1 MDIGFFPR
9 FRCIAGGS
17 SRGNATRPFTQEQS
31 AGTQCQVYV
40 IFLVLWIAMRRTERL
55 FAIAELLRSRRT
67 GIKAE
72 ALADRFGV
80 TVRTIYRDLD
90 GLRAAAVPVIGE
102 RGRGGGLALD
112 KSYSLP
118 PVNFTA
124 REAAL
129 LVTAGRWLERT
140 RLMPFVETLRSAI
153 DKVQGAL
160 PAARQWEVARLV
172 STLTWIGVPAR
183 LAPAEVRGG
192 RRACVGARRSTSH
205 HLRRGAWNHRAQ
217 RAHRGGAARA
227 HDDLAQLP
235 RPRHRRQAAVSHA
248 SDPARRG
255 AAGHPLGIIS
265 LVSDLRPSAVR
276 FLQPFRMKS
285 VPKATFPPCCG

>member
-1 MDIGFFPR
+1 M
-9 FRCIAGGS
+9 
-17 SRGNATRPFTQEQS
+17 
-31 AGTQCQVYV
+31 YV
-40 IFLVLWIAMRRTERL
+40 IFVVLWVGMRRTERL
-55 FAIAELLRSRRT
+55 FAIAELLRARRT
-67 GIKAE
+67 GITAQE
-72 ALADRFGV
+72 LADRFGV

-90 GLRAAAVPVIGE
+90 GLRTAAMPVIGE

-118 PVNFTA
+118 PVNFTT

-183 LAPAEVRGG
+183 LASAEVRAAVEHAWVHDVPL
-192 RRACVGARRSTSH
+192 RITYDGARGITERNVRIEAVLLERTMTLLNCH
-205 HLRRGAWNHRAQ
+205 DLDIDDKRQFRLHRIQ
-217 RAHRGGAARA
+217 RAEV
-227 HDDLAQLP
+227 LP
-235 RPRHRRQAAVSHA
+235 GTR
-248 SDPARRG
+248 
-255 AAGHPLGIIS
+255 
-265 LVSDLRPSAVR
+265 
-276 FLQPFRMKS
+276 
-285 VPKATFPPCCG
+285 

>member
-1 MDIGFFPR
+1 MSGSFPW
-9 FRCIAGGS
+9 FRCMTCGS
-17 SRGNATRPFTQEQS
+17 SRGDATHPFTEEQS
-31 AGTQCQVYV
+31 SRTKCQLYV
-40 IFLVLWIAMRRTERL
+40 MFLVISVAMRRTERL
-55 FAIAELLRSRRT
+55 FAIAEFLRARRT
-67 GIKAE
+67 GIKALD
-72 ALADRFGV
+72 LAARFGV

-118 PVNFTA
+118 PVNFTT

-129 LVTAGRWLERT
+129 LVAAGRWLERT

-183 LAPAEVRGG
+183 LASAEVRAAVEHAWVHDVAL
-192 RRACVGARRSTSH
+192 RIAYDGARGITERNVRIEAVLLERTMTLLNCH
-205 HLRRGAWNHRAQ
+205 DLDIDDKRQFCLHRIQ
-217 RAHRGGAARA
+217 RAEV
-227 HDDLAQLP
+227 LP
-235 RPRHRRQAAVSHA
+235 GTR
-248 SDPARRG
+248 
-255 AAGHPLGIIS
+255 
-265 LVSDLRPSAVR
+265 
-276 FLQPFRMKS
+276 
-285 VPKATFPPCCG
+285 